1 MQPPSIILPPH
12 PVNMQREMIEDAD
25 GPDYYLPESQNHH
38 DDTGGRGSSSR
49 SRAKAQRYKP
59 YDKQQTKKPT
69 KATLRLVNSS
79 TPPTKNDDNEPTTE
93 ERVDAVNQIQSHIE
107 MCKVMLKHEVERNV
121 KLLEEHSRLNKI
133 VTQQQ
138 KLIDDYHY
146 KEMERLKE
154 HCQPKWMR
162 CKTKNKDHLFVRKEG
177 DFCIYCN
184 VSKEQLSSLEK
195 AWNDRHGIQNNKQAI
210 DDAKED
216 HQQKNNNNILLM
228 STEDSNQ
235 PTNRKDS
242 VAAIDAVADHVV
254 TGGDKVVIVDH
265 DYPVD

>member
-59 YDKQQTKKPT
+59 YDKQQTKKPPKT
-69 KATLRLVNSS
+69 TLRLVNSS
-79 TPPTKNDDNEPTTE
+79 TPLTKNDNEPTTE

-107 MCKVMLKHEVERNV
+107 MCKVMLKHEIERNV

-184 VSKEQLSSLEK
+184 VSKEQLSSLER

-216 HQQKNNNNILLM
+216 HQQKNNNNVLLM
-228 STEDSNQ
+228 SAEDSNQ